1 MRVLKIYISRGIRIL
16 RRSLLIIRV
25 KVGCIAKLLKSNLQI
40 TLVRC
45 QILWCAFLRGHA
57 RIWEQGCS
65 QKILLLMKLKCLLRW
80 ELQIQMAVSLTV
92 YVGINLRRTAYF
104 NALLVV
110 PSCFVLGKVPVEIS
124 SGLALVSTNLLVQQ
138 ICTGKL
144 NPV

>member
-1 MRVLKIYISRGIRIL
+1 MD
-16 RRSLLIIRV
+16 
-25 KVGCIAKLLKSNLQI
+25 
-40 TLVRC
+40 
-45 QILWCAFLRGHA
+45 
-57 RIWEQGCS
+57 
-65 QKILLLMKLKCLLRW
+65 
-80 ELQIQMAVSLTV
+80 VSLTV